1 MDAPV
6 RLPLFSCL
14 GEWENELEGAMLI
27 RAGLG
32 GTEREDWEEKYDQLP
47 SHAAV
52 SEDQGTDQA
61 GQMKRQDKRAHIG
74 RELIVSTETGFP
86 DG

>member
-1 MDAPV
+1 MLGVLRQRSSA
-6 RLPLFSCL
+6 LPAL
-14 GEWENELEGAMLI
+14 GAVVEGLYGCA
-27 RAGLG
+27 
-32 GTEREDWEEKYDQLP
+32 EREDWEEKYDQLP